1 MRRVW
6 MGVLIP
12 AVLLLF
18 APAAS
23 AGGSWM
29 GVTNINGTGGLSD
42 GAWGGWAAP
51 GATITMRGAFCDGQQ
66 ADPSAGPWT
75 AYISSGD
82 SEMLQPLGQVTIDAA
97 MGNGCPYVASVTFMV
112 PETHPGPY
120 YVHVCSDDHC
130 TIGVGDL
137 SGGMFTVATTA
148 LEARL
153 LNENAALEHSVS
165 HIDRDRDRLRAREET
180 LEGQLQTARAR
191 IRAAE
196 AERND
201 ARDER
206 QAVSSERGALASEL
220 EAARHSAEAWRW
232 LAAGSLL
239 TLIVSFGSVAM
250 LAHRKRGK
258 RVAIPDTPEE
268 LFTSADSR

>member
-29 GVTNINGTGGLSD
+29 GVTNIDGTGGLSD

-75 AYISSGD
+75 AYMSSGD

-112 PETHPGPY
+112 PRDASRS
-120 YVHVCSDDHC
+120 VLRS
-130 TIGVGDL
+130 
-137 SGGMFTVATTA
+137 
-148 LEARL
+148 RL
-153 LNENAALEHSVS
+153 LRRPLH
-165 HIDRDRDRLRAREET
+165 DRRGRSERRHVHGGNDRARST
-180 LEGQLQTARAR
+180 PSQR
-191 IRAAE
+191 
-196 AERND
+196 
-201 ARDER
+201 
-206 QAVSSERGALASEL
+206 ERGP
-220 EAARHSAEAWRW
+220 
-232 LAAGSLL
+232 G
-239 TLIVSFGSVAM
+239 TLCEP
-250 LAHRKRGK
+250 HR
-258 RVAIPDTPEE
+258 
-268 LFTSADSR
+268 S